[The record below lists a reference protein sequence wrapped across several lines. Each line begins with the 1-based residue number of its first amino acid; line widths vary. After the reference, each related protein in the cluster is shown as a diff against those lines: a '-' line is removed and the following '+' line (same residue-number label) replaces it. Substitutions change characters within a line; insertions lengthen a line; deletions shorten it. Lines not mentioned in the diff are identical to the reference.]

1 MTVTRQNL
9 LMVEQQLAEQQHRA
23 SRLAI
28 KRWQWAIRSVRH
40 NVAIEKWAAE
50 RARDAELAIKQ
61 ARDAELAIKQ
71 ARDAAL
77 AIKREAYHKA
87 ETAKNMQESDER
99 RRMRA
104 LINARK
110 AEAARAAWWT
120 SSTTLP
126 GISHAVGKQAEE
138 QLSTSDVATK
148 SCKKTIALNKR
159 KEDYQK
165 KREEAK
171 AKMQKEEAEQAERAR
186 CLEVASMLGPGG
198 GDERVQGPPRFAAR
212 RRARAQQ

>member
-50 RARDAELAIKQ
+50 R